1 MDTMRSEVV
10 CPGQMMDIN
19 KEVSS
24 EVKAALKELP
34 SNIRTRIL
42 Y

>member
-1 MDTMRSEVV
+1 MSFWLT
-10 CPGQMMDIN
+10 QMMDIN
-19 KEVSS
+19 KEVSN
-24 EVKAALKELP
+24 EVKAALKALH